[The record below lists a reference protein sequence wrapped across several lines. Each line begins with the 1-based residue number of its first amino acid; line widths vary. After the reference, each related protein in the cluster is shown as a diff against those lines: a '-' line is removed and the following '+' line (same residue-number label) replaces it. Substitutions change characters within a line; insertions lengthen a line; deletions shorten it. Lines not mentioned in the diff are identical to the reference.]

1 MVDRLKELQF
11 LTNVVKACTKLNN
24 MVVERTEEIKLE
36 IKEFEDSMNYT
47 KQMITEEEIDKQ
59 YSKQMGANES

>member
-11 LTNVVKACTKLNN
+11 LTNVIEGCTKLND
-24 MVVERTEEIKLE
+24 MVIERTEEIKRE

-47 KQMITEEEIDKQ
+47 KQIFTEEEIDKE
-59 YSKQMGANES
+59 YNKQMGVNES

>member
-11 LTNVVKACTKLNN
+11 LTNVIKACTKLND
-24 MVVERTEEIKLE
+24 MVIERTEEIKRE

-47 KQMITEEEIDKQ
+47 KQIFTEEEIDKE
-59 YSKQMGANES
+59 YNKQMGVNKS

>member
-11 LTNVVKACTKLNN
+11 LTNVIKGCTKLND
-24 MVVERTEEIKLE
+24 MVIERTEEIKRE

-47 KQMITEEEIDKQ
+47 KQIFTEEEIDKE
-59 YSKQMGANES
+59 YNKQMGVNES